1 LIAFILRRLLQA
13 IGVLLGVSLVTF
25 LLLHLTGDP
34 VGLLLP
40 PDATLDD
47 QARLRSLL
55 GLDSPLPVQFV
66 RFLLG
71 VIHGDFGQ
79 SIRQSAPALK
89 LVTDRL
95 PATLQ
100 LAAAAMALAILVALP
115 AGILAGFRRDGVFDQ
130 VAMGISLI
138 GQSAPSFW
146 LGIMLI
152 LVFAVQLGWLPASGV
167 GGWQNLVLPAFT
179 LSTFSMARTARL
191 VRSGMIEVL
200 AQDFIRT
207 ARAKGLAESVILR
220 RHALRHA
227 LVPVVTVLGLDLAH
241 LLGGAVIVETIFAWP
256 GIGRLTVASIGARD
270 YPVVQAAVF
279 LVASGYVL
287 VNFLV
292 DVAYAALNPQLRY
305 R

>member
-13 IGVLLGVSLVTF
+13 IGVLFGVSLVTF

-227 LVPVVTVLGLDLAH
+227 LLPVVTVLGLDLAH